1 MIKTSGLNHLALPAR
16 DPQRSAQFYA
26 DLFNMR
32 IIHTSPEVAFLQTVG
47 ARDLI
52 ALNRSE
58 AKIGSSRE
66 TMHFGF
72 IVEPEDFDAAV
83 RTIEEKSIRKVSEP
97 GEREIGRYIFIE
109 DLDGHVVEIFE
120 YLSPIG

>member
-1 MIKTSGLNHLALPAR
+1 MIKTNGLNHLALPAR
-16 DPQRSAQFYA
+16 DPQRSARFYA

-32 IIHTSPEVAFLQTVG
+32 IVDASPEVVFLQTDG

-72 IVEPEDFDAAV
+72 IVEQEDFDEAV
-83 RTIEEKSIRKVSEP
+83 RTIEVKSIKKISEP
-97 GEREIGRYIFIE
+97 SRREIGRYIFIE

-120 YLSPIG
+120 YLSPI